1 MSEIAAGAGAEL
13 AEKGTEEIVKRAS
26 RIYEALKGRYR
37 VLSQEIVVHCPEQVQ
52 QFSLAFEATGGLLGQ
67 NKVRFPFGR
76 PIRARLRPIMGG
88 ADLSESIIMVEN
100 GFEINCQGM
109 RSEDTFL
116 LEAEYNFPDPK
127 FMDALVHRERAKELP
142 KDVETEYWMHAALK
156 HPKALQTKYGRLDL
170 RDLDFTVDVGVSE
183 DIKTSIPGVFKVELD
198 AAFKLLKEKD
208 PHRKT
213 VLGIQHI
220 RAMRGRG
227 KGRNILELLGDL
239 QEIFLP
245 NGFSQFVDVSKDFRY
260 ANCFRGLSYYETIP
274 FPTWPKNMT
283 VVSRTDLGLDRCAAE
298 GVLVYKKKNFLEKV
312 ERILGISSR

>member
-1 MSEIAAGAGAEL
+1 MSEIIAGAGAEL

-26 RIYEALKGRYR
+26 RIYEAVKGKYR
-37 VLSQEIVVHCPEQVQ
+37 VLSQEIVIHCPEQVQ
-52 QFSLAFEATGGLLGQ
+52 QFSIAFEATGGLIGH
-67 NKVRFPFGR
+67 KIKFPFGK
-76 PIRARLRPIMGG
+76 PIRARLRPIVGG
-88 ADLSESIIMVEN
+88 ADLSESISTVEN

-109 RSEDTFL
+109 QSDDTFL
-116 LEAEYNFPDPK
+116 LDVEYDFRDPR
-127 FMDALVHRERAKELP
+127 FVDALVHRERAKELP
-142 KDVETEYWMHAALK
+142 KDAETEYWMHAALK

-183 DIKTSIPGVFKVELD
+183 DIKTSIPGAFRVELD
-198 AAFKLLKEKD
+198 AAFKLLKERD

-227 KGRNILELLGDL
+227 KGRNIVELLGDL

-245 NGFSQFVDVSKDFRY
+245 TGFAEFVDVSKDFHY
-260 ANCFRGLSYYETIP
+260 SNCFRGISYYETIP

-283 VVSRTDLGLDRCAAE
+283 VVSRTDLGLDRYAAE
-298 GVLVYKKKNFLEKV
+298 GVLVYKKKSFLEKA
-312 ERILGISSR
+312 ERILGIRSS